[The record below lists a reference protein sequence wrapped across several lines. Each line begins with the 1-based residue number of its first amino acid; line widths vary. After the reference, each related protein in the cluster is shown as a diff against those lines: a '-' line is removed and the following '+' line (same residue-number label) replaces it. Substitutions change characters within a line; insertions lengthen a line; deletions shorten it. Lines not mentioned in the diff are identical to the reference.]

1 MPKMLMA
8 APRYPSVPE
17 WIESLYQWTQSWLDC
32 AKELFLQGTKL
43 VGMHVGAVVHRAVT
57 Y

>member
-1 MPKMLMA
+1 MA